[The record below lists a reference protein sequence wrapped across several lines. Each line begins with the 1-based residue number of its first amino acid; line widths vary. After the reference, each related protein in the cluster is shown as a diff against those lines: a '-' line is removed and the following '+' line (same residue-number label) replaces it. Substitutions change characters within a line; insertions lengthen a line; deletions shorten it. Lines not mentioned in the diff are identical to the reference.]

1 MNEKD
6 AVKWMADNGH
16 LGYASEIHALE
27 AIKWETIGEAGRY
40 WQECPFVRE
49 KIKQIETE
57 IAEVERAAWERY
69 DDWRTDA
76 LP

>member
-1 MNEKD
+1 MDGKQTV
-6 AVKWMADNGH
+6 AWMTKNGR

-49 KIKQIETE
+49 KIAKIRAE
-57 IAEVERAAWERY
+57 IAEIEQAALDRY
-69 DDWRTDA
+69 EDWASD
-76 LP
+76 